1 MDNST
6 PTHARYFIDHNNA
19 RHLLEQHGHNLKY
32 VPTWGWLIWDGKRW
46 LRDRSNLIIS
56 LARETILTSP
66 STLPPVTYG
75 NMLPRIKAML
85 TLASS
90 EPTLAAQPSQFD
102 THPFL
107 LNVSNGTLDL
117 RTGELKPHD
126 PNDFITRL
134 IPVEYQPGAASPI
147 WDTFLDQ
154 ITNGD
159 TALRQYLQRAIGYTL
174 TGSTREETFFILYGP
189 GRNGKSRF
197 LAAISSIMGD
207 YLQHLPSNAFTRTS
221 PLTTLASLT
230 SIRFVTM
237 TETAFDQTLDLNTI
251 KRITSGE
258 PLVTSTVKGAL
269 PLQPQFKL
277 WLATNNRPTIPEPSI
292 AIWQRIKLIPFS
304 ASFVGC
310 EDKELSE
317 KLDTV
322 LPAILA
328 WAVQGCLLWRQSG
341 WQEPA
346 CVKQAI
352 AAYRSE
358 QDELVDFFIEC
369 CVVGPDRRVK
379 ARELYTIYEVWS
391 PLRGLK
397 TLSETVFGSKVLAH
411 GYQRER
417 KKSGNI
423 YCGISLL
430 DKLASLAQ
438 ERLGKTTPAPKTVS
452 PTFSGDF
459 IMPKFEDLV
468 Y

>member
-1 MDNST
+1 MNNST

-46 LRDRSNLIIS
+46 QRDCSNLITS
-56 LARETILTSP
+56 LASETILNSP
-66 STLPPVTYG
+66 STLPPATYG
-75 NMLPRIKAML
+75 NILPRIKGML
-85 TLASS
+85 ALASS
-90 EPTLAAQPSQFD
+90 EPVLAAQPSQFD

-107 LNVSNGTLDL
+107 LNVSNGTLNL

-134 IPVEYQPGAASPI
+134 IPVEYQPGAASSV
-147 WDTFLDQ
+147 WDTYLDQ
-154 ITNGD
+154 ITGGD

-197 LAAISSIMGD
+197 LAAISSVMGD
-207 YLQHLPSNAFTRTS
+207 YLQHVPSNTFTRTA

-230 SIRFVTM
+230 ATRFVTM
-237 TETAFDQTLDLNTI
+237 TEMASDQTLDLNTI

-258 PLVTSTVKGAL
+258 PIVTSTAKDAF

-277 WLATNNRPTIPEPSI
+277 WLAMNNRPTIPESSI

-317 KLDTV
+317 KLDAV

-328 WAVQGCLLWRQSG
+328 WAVQGCLLWCQTG

-346 CVKQAI
+346 CVKQATS
-352 AAYRSE
+352 AYRSE

-369 CVVGPDRRVK
+369 CIVGPDRRVK
-379 ARELYTIYEVWS
+379 ARELYTIYEAWS
-391 PLRGLK
+391 PLKGLK
-397 TLSETVFGSKVLAH
+397 ALSETVFGSRVLAH

-417 KKSGNI
+417 KKSGNV
-423 YCGISLL
+423 YCGVSLL
-430 DKLASLAQ
+430 DSLASLAQ
-438 ERLGKTTPAPKTVS
+438 ERLKKTTPAPKTVS
-452 PTFSGDF
+452 PAFSGDF
-459 IMPKFEDLV
+459 AMPKFEDLV

>member
-1 MDNST
+1 
-6 PTHARYFIDHNNA
+6 
-19 RHLLEQHGHNLKY
+19 
-32 VPTWGWLIWDGKRW
+32 
-46 LRDRSNLIIS
+46 
-56 LARETILTSP
+56 
-66 STLPPVTYG
+66 VTYG
-75 NMLPRIKAML
+75 NILPRIKAML

-90 EPTLAAQPSQFD
+90 EPIIAAQLSQFD

-117 RTGELKPHD
+117 HTGELKPHD
-126 PNDFITRL
+126 PSDFITRL
-134 IPVEYQPGAASPI
+134 IPVEYQPGAASSVL
-147 WDTFLDQ
+147 DTFLDQ
-154 ITNGD
+154 ITGGD
-159 TALRQYLQRAIGYTL
+159 TALRLYLQCAIGYTL

-207 YLQHLPSNAFTRTS
+207 YLQHLPSNTFTRTA

-237 TETAFDQTLDLNTI
+237 TETASDQTLDLSTI

-258 PLVTSTVKGAL
+258 PLVTSTVKDAP

-277 WLATNNRPTIPEPSI
+277 WLATNNRPTIPEQSI

-304 ASFVGC
+304 ASFIGC
-310 EDKELSE
+310 EDKELAE

-328 WAVQGCLLWRQSG
+328 WAVQGSLLWHRSG

-358 QDELVDFFIEC
+358 QDELVNFFIEC
-369 CVVGPDRRVK
+369 CVIGPEQHVK
-379 ARELYTIYEVWS
+379 ARELYIVYQAWS
-391 PLRGLK
+391 PSKGLK
-397 TLSETVFGSKVLAH
+397 ALSETSFGSKVLAH

-417 KKSGNI
+417 KKSGNV
-423 YCGISLL
+423 YCGISLIDGML
-430 DKLASLAQ
+430 PLAQ
-438 ERLGKTTPAPKTVS
+438 ERLRKPTHTPSAVPPTT
-452 PTFSGDF
+452 SGDF
-459 IMPKFEDLV
+459 TMPKFEDLA